1 MSLVIRLAYLA
12 VKLGEA
18 VNITVDIV
26 NAFPRR
32 HTGLETRPAGQTAS
46 NPC

>member
-1 MSLVIRLAYLA
+1 MSLVICLAYLA

-32 HTGLETRPAGQTAS
+32 HTGLESSPVGQTAS
-46 NPC
+46 KPC